1 MITAYDR
8 RNVHILDPSHP
19 PTPSEAPQA
28 YLDEAPPIRPYRP
41 TPTSLTLP
49 SLTPQ
54 ALSRLLSLYP
64 TIISTPLP
72 PGSPLHIL
80 SLDLQAHISRLP
92 PVYQSIL
99 SESYS
104 PPPLSQSSI
113 ASAHHMTTRR
123 LSHLLNHVI
132 PSLIL
137 RSMWSGDDHVIHG

>member
-1 MITAYDR
+1 MTITAYDK
-8 RNVHILDPSHP
+8 RNIHILDPAHP

-28 YLDEAPPIRPYRP
+28 YLDDPPPIRPYRP
-41 TPTSLTLP
+41 TPTPSTLP

-54 ALSRLLSLYP
+54 TLSHLLSLYP
-64 TIISTPLP
+64 TILSTPLP

-80 SLDLQAHISRLP
+80 SLDLQVPISRLP
-92 PVYQSIL
+92 PVYRSIL

-104 PPPLSQSSI
+104 PPPLSPSSI

-137 RSMWSGDDHVIHG
+137 RQMERQRS

>member
-8 RNVHILDPSHP
+8 RNVKTLDPSHP
-19 PTPSEAPQA
+19 PTPSDAPQA
-28 YLDEAPPIRPYRP
+28 YLDEAPPVRPYRP
-41 TPTSLTLP
+41 TPTFPSLP

-54 ALSRLLSLYP
+54 TLSRLLSLHP
-64 TIISTPLP
+64 TILSTPLP

-80 SLDLQAHISRLP
+80 SLDLQLPISRLP
-92 PVYQSIL
+92 PLYRSIL
-99 SESYS
+99 RESYS
-104 PPPLSQSSI
+104 PPPLSPSSV

-137 RSMWSGDDHVIHG
+137 RSMGR